1 MVLLAEQIVIDCPP
15 RTLEDLFRHRP
26 ADWIAPLLRLAGDE
40 GEAAGLA
47 VLGER
52 DESPGG
58 RQHRVELGEGRC
70 EGGAFRAG
78 LLWRT
83 DDYRI
88 LFCQFEGILEVRPL
102 QGHSVLSVEGQSLG
116 PRPETIVVRRAA
128 EGAVRSL
135 LGHLRT
141 AVEARPVG
149 VPEAR

>member
-26 ADWIAPLLRLAGDE
+26 VDWLTPLLRLAGDE

-52 DESPGG
+52 GESPGG
-58 RQHRVELGEGRC
+58 RQHRVELGDGTC
-70 EGGAFRAG
+70 ESGAFRAG

-88 LFCQFEGILEVRPL
+88 LFCQFDGTLEVRPL
-102 QGHSVLSVEGQSLG
+102 EGHSVLSVEGESFG
-116 PRPETIVVRRAA
+116 PPLEAIAVRRAA

-149 VPEAR
+149 APESR

>member
-26 ADWIAPLLRLAGDE
+26 VDWITPLLRLAGDE

-52 DESPGG
+52 VGSSG
-58 RQHRVELGEGRC
+58 RPEHRVVVGEGPC

-78 LLWRT
+78 LVWRT
-83 DDYRI
+83 EDYRA
-88 LFCQFEGILEVRPL
+88 LFCQFEGTLEVRPL
-102 QGHSVLSVEGQSLG
+102 EGHSVLSVEGQSSG
-116 PRPETIVVRRAA
+116 PRLETIAVRRAA
-128 EGAVRSL
+128 ECAVRSL

-149 VPEAR
+149 APESR